1 MALEGPAE
9 RRDEGQQGGMANGN
23 GVAPPPSRMAGRPL
37 GAAAYSDR
45 RLRLNPNTEHKPQ
58 DYTDVRGEYAP
69 AVYSALERH
78 LPPSLLEADR
88 DVKLHFMR
96 DILARYWPHG
106 ERNKVHRHKEYR
118 QKIVHLYKPLHQ
130 ELYSMHPSAFFLPTF
145 LEAVRTNTEE
155 SIASIMAEP
164 IPGVFSFAMLQPN
177 FCDMLLEE
185 VENFEKWVHAMKF
198 KIMRPNTM
206 NKYGAVLDDF
216 GLEAMLNQFMEEFIA
231 PISKVFYPEV
241 GGGTLDSHHAFVVEY
256 GKDRDVE
263 LEACFHVNSI
273 FHTLGFHVDDSE
285 VTLNVCLGKQFS
297 GGELYFRGIRC
308 ENHVNSETQHEE
320 MYDYSHVPGRAVL
333 HRGRHRHGA
342 RPTSSGLRMNLLLW
356 CRSSVFRE
364 MKKYQMDFSSWCGE
378 CQREK
383 RERQIQCVKAT
394 KLAFLRGAG
403 GAMI

>member
-106 ERNKVHRHKEYR
+106 ERNK
-118 QKIVHLYKPLHQ
+118 PLHQ
-130 ELYSMHPSAFFLPTF
+130 ELYSMHPSAFFVPTF

-155 SIASIMAEP
+155 SIASIMTEP

-263 LEACFHVNSI
+263 
-273 FHTLGFHVDDSE
+273 LGFHVDDSE

>member
-1 MALEGPAE
+1 MALDGPAE
-9 RRDEGQQGGMANGN
+9 RRDEVQVAMGNGN
-23 GVAPPPSRMAGRPL
+23 GVAPLQASRPAGRPS
-37 GAAAYSDR
+37 AAMAPYADR
-45 RLRLNPNTEHKPQ
+45 RLRLNPNAEHKPQ
-58 DYTDVRGEYAP
+58 DYIDVRGEYAP

-78 LPPSLLEADR
+78 LPPSLLDVDR
-88 DVKLHFMR
+88 DVMLHFMR
-96 DILARYWPHG
+96 EILARYWPQG
-106 ERNKVHRHKEYR
+106 ERNKVQRHKEYR
-118 QKIVHLYKPLHQ
+118 QRILLLYK
-130 ELYSMHPSAFFLPTF
+130 
-145 LEAVRTNTEE
+145 
-155 SIASIMAEP
+155 
-164 IPGVFSFAMLQPN
+164 
-177 FCDMLLEE
+177 

-216 GLEAMLNQFMEEFIA
+216 GLEAMLNQFMEQFIA
-231 PISKVFYPEV
+231 PISRVFYPEV

-263 LEACFHVNSI
+263 
-273 FHTLGFHVDDSE
+273 LGFHVDDSE

-308 ENHVNSETQHEE
+308 ENHVNSETHHEE
-320 MYDYSHVPGRAVL
+320 MYDYTHIPGQAVL

-342 RPTSSGLRMNLLLW
+342 RATSTGLRINLLLW

-364 MKKYQMDFSSWCGE
+364 MKKYQKDFPSWCGE

-383 RERQIQCVKAT
+383 RERQSQCVKAT
-394 KLAFLRGAG
+394 KMAFLRGAG

>member
-106 ERNKVHRHKEYR
+106 ERNK
-118 QKIVHLYKPLHQ
+118 PLHQ

-155 SIASIMAEP
+155 SIASIMTEP
-164 IPGVFSFAMLQPN
+164 IAGVFSFAMLQPN

-263 LEACFHVNSI
+263 L
-273 FHTLGFHVDDSE
+273 GFHVDDSE

-364 MKKYQMDFSSWCGE
+364 MKKYQMGFSSWCGE

>member
-130 ELYSMHPSAFFLPTF
+130 ELYSMHPSAFFVPTF

-155 SIASIMAEP
+155 SIASIMTEP

-231 PISKVFYPEV
+231 PISK
-241 GGGTLDSHHAFVVEY
+241 
-256 GKDRDVE
+256 
-263 LEACFHVNSI
+263 
-273 FHTLGFHVDDSE
+273 GFHVDDSE

>member
-155 SIASIMAEP
+155 SIASIMTEP
-164 IPGVFSFAMLQPN
+164 IAGVFSFAMLQPN

-263 LEACFHVNSI
+263 L
-273 FHTLGFHVDDSE
+273 GFHVDDSE

-364 MKKYQMDFSSWCGE
+364 MKKYQMGFSSWCGE

>member
-106 ERNKVHRHKEYR
+106 ERNK
-118 QKIVHLYKPLHQ
+118 PLHQ

-155 SIASIMAEP
+155 SIASIMTEP

-263 LEACFHVNSI
+263 
-273 FHTLGFHVDDSE
+273 LGFHVDDSE

>member
-106 ERNKVHRHKEYR
+106 ERNK
-118 QKIVHLYKPLHQ
+118 PLHQ
-130 ELYSMHPSAFFLPTF
+130 ELYSMHPSAFFVPTF

-155 SIASIMAEP
+155 SIASIMTEP

-263 LEACFHVNSI
+263 
-273 FHTLGFHVDDSE
+273 LGFHVDDSE

-394 KLAFLRGAG
+394 KHFLGVLEG
-403 GAMI
+403 Q